1 MEKEETSGEIL
12 ICESYPGMQGV
23 FTLALG
29 SEYELLFVNDSTE
42 IPLTLRS
49 HPVRLLIWDLD
60 RTSGSVQGVLKAVR
74 TGESLAPPAYS
85 KILETLQTIRKSY
98 PVLKILLITQEFNI
112 DFQEDVIRN
121 CGMMSFR
128 TKPFEDTKALVE
140 QIKVMV
146 GDKQSTIR
154 SWVLRVPLAEE
165 SLAQG
170 KSARSIW

>member
-1 MEKEETSGEIL
+1 MKKDETGGKIL

-29 SEYELLFVNDSTE
+29 SEYELLFVNDPTE
-42 IPLTLRS
+42 IPLVLRS
-49 HPVRLLIWDLD
+49 HPVRLLILDLD
-60 RTSGSVQGVLKAVR
+60 RTSGSMQGVLKTIR
-74 TGESLAPPAYS
+74 MGKSFSPPTHS
-85 KILETLQTIRKSY
+85 QSLETLQTIRHSY
-98 PVLKILLITQEFNI
+98 PALKILLIAQEFNI
-112 DFQEDVIRN
+112 DFQENVIRN

-128 TKPFEDTKALVE
+128 TKPFEDTKALAE

-154 SWVLRVPLAEE
+154 SWVLRVPLAKE

-170 KSARSIW
+170 KRAGSIR